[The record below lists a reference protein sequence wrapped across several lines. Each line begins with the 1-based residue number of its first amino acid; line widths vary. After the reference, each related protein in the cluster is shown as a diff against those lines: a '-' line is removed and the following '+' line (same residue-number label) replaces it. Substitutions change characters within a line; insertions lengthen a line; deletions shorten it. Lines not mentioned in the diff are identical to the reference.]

1 MAMGAHAQEEVTIG
15 SLDEA
20 DNNTYLPMNSTYE
33 YSYSQQIYT
42 AEEIGMYGTINS
54 LTLWMYGNDNLYET
68 FFDIYMVEVDKETF
82 GSSTDWVTVS
92 ASDIVYSGSVTVHN
106 TEAEAYTFELTTPF
120 EYSGEGNLLVCFNNT
135 TGQWRSGLNGK
146 VFGTSGDA
154 SRAIYARQD
163 NEEYDPINP
172 TFSAYDL
179 TYERNVVVLEF
190 APSCFF
196 PIDLT
201 IGNINYY
208 GADVSWTPGADES
221 AWILKYGTAGFNVA
235 TEGTLVEL
243 TESTYSLTGLTDNT
257 SYDVYVKAVCGDD
270 DESRW
275 QKTTFSTL
283 SCLITSFP
291 WEENFSSYSAGFFT
305 APCWVNEHISGNGA
319 YIFTLYTSTIG
330 NNSSHKLQLQAMP
343 SGTLTK
349 LVLPEM
355 NFGGVGHK
363 FVLDL
368 YRSNNTSYNVSG
380 NPYEGIRIFASVDG
394 EIDGA
399 TELAFIPRQYNEAN
413 GAIPAETA
421 VGWYT
426 YEFNIPIL
434 TGPCYII
441 LRGESR
447 YCMSTYMD
455 NFKVIGAGLCDKPT
469 DLTVSNVTDRTAV
482 VSWTP
487 GADETSWQI
496 CINDDVDNLIDVN
509 TTSYV
514 LSGLD
519 GATVYSLKVRSV
531 CGGSN
536 GMSEWSDAVSFET
549 YDGMCGISFELTD
562 RWGDSWNGAAISI
575 TNVATGEV
583 LGSVTNQNLN
593 GTSGSGENEV
603 NVVDFSVQNGTEIA
617 FGWISGNY
625 DSECSYVVYET
636 NGEAIFSGTGA
647 MSSPV
652 TYIVS
657 CSYCKVPEDLQ
668 ASEVSEN
675 TATISWT
682 GHNESYEIRYR
693 REMPGP
699 TQVIFSEGFEDGVP
713 EGWTNFDADG
723 DGYTWTVTA
732 AFSGHSGNKCISS
745 ASYNSSVGGLNPDNW
760 LITPAVALPQ
770 GVENIN
776 LKFYANAQDSEFAAD
791 HYGVYISTTTV
802 DTAAFTLLWEEY
814 MNVNGGPHRV
824 QGAWGEK
831 NTDLTVY
838 AGQTVYIAIRHFNCY
853 DMYYLDID
861 DFSISVTGGSGSG
874 VWAVWTVLT
883 ANESPVEL
891 NGLVPGT
898 NYEYQVNGICGNN
911 NDNWSAVNT
920 FTTVAECPQ
929 PSNLNV
935 VTTVNSATITW
946 GGNNDS
952 FVLRYRDSRTQT
964 MLSESFETGISEEWT
979 IVDADGDGFAWGLS
993 SELMSGYVAH
1003 SGGDMLTSQSFD
1015 FTAGT
1020 LTPDNWLIT
1029 PAVTL
1034 PENAESINFR
1044 FYVNAQDVAYP
1055 SEHYG
1060 VYISIT
1066 TTDLD
1071 AFTLLWE
1078 EDLNAAGGT
1087 HRTQGAWGEKNTDLS
1102 AYAGQTVY
1110 VAIRHFNSSNMF
1122 YFNLDDIA
1130 IVATIETLDWTEV
1143 TSATSP
1149 FELTGLPSNTT
1160 YYYQINGVCGGNDD
1174 NWTAVNTFSTLPFGY
1189 TITATASAGGTI
1201 TPSGDVT
1208 VYETASQ
1215 SFTITADSNYR
1226 LTSVT
1231 VDGAEAI
1238 DQLVDGVYTSTN
1250 VNANHTIA
1258 ATFEAIPTYTITIRK
1273 EEQGSVTYNGTELQD
1288 NEVVTVQEGA
1298 TPSFE
1303 IVGYTTTNG
1312 DRYIIG
1318 TLTID
1323 DEEVNVNGEF
1333 SENQSYTYTFE
1344 PVMANHTLAV
1354 TFVFI
1359 SSVDMIETGSMAVY
1373 PNPNNGTFRID
1384 FSNIEGDVTY
1394 ELIDARGAVVET
1406 REINVTNGETKTLN
1420 HTLTAGTYFV
1430 RIIAGDKVYVEQIV
1444 VE

>member
-1 MAMGAHAQEEVTIG
+1 MAYNWWHKKMRKLILNIILLLAMAMGAVAQETLTVYDGTETNGYVPVYGFYCDAYLKAEFVIP
-15 SLDEA
+15 SSDLDE
-20 DNNTYLPMNSTYE
+20 MN
-33 YSYSQQIYT
+33 
-42 AEEIGMYGTINS
+42 GGTIS
-54 LTLWMYGNDNLYET
+54 GMEFYLSSPAAEAWTGT
-68 FFDIYMVEVDKETF
+68 FQVFLKEVDAT
-82 GSSTDWVTVS
+82 TLS
-92 ASDIVYSGSVTVHN
+92 AYSGTENATIVYTGTLDGTGSTMTVDFSEN
-106 TEAEAYTFELTTPF
+106 YV
-120 EYSGEGNLLVCFNNT
+120 YQGGNLLVGFYQTATGNYKSVSFGGT
-135 TGQWRSGLNGK
+135 TVDGSSIQGYSYSSLEGVAPNQRNFIPK
-146 VFGTSGDA
+146 T
-154 SRAIYARQD
+154 
-163 NEEYDPINP
+163 
-172 TFSAYDL
+172 TF
-179 TYERNVVVLEF
+179 TYEVSCTKPTELAVSNVGYTSATL
-190 APSCFF
+190 
-196 PIDLT
+196 
-201 IGNINYY
+201 
-208 GADVSWTPGADES
+208 SWTAGGEET
-221 AWILKYGTAGFNVA
+221 AWVLKYGLSGFNVA
-235 TEGTLVEL
+235 TEGTSVEL
-243 TESTYSLTGLTDNT
+243 TGPTYSLTGLADNT
-257 SYDVYVKAVCGDD
+257 SYDVYVKAVCGDG
-270 DESRW
+270 DESIW
-275 QKTTFSTL
+275 QKTTFRTL
-283 SCLITSFP
+283 SCLVTTFP
-291 WEENFSSYSAGFFT
+291 WIENFDSYESGNFT
-305 APCWVNEHISGNGA
+305 KSCWVNEHISGSGDQ
-319 YIFTLYTSTIG
+319 IFKV
-330 NNSSHKLQLQAMP
+330 SSHRLMLPDM
-343 SGTLTK
+343 SVGTLTK

-355 NFGGVGHK
+355 DLGGIAHK
-363 FVLDL
+363 FVLDVQ
-368 YRSNNTSYNVSG
+368 RSNSTYNSYYS
-380 NPYEGIRIFASVDG
+380 YEGIRIFTSVDG
-394 EIDGA
+394 QIEGA

-413 GAIPAETA
+413 GEIPAEA
-421 VGWYT
+421 EVGWYT
-426 YEFNIPIL
+426 YELSIPIY

-441 LRGESR
+441 LRGESQ
-447 YCMSTYMD
+447 YCTSTYMD

-519 GATVYSLKVRSV
+519 GATVYSVKVRSV

-536 GMSEWSDAVSFET
+536 GMSEWSDDVSFET
-549 YDGMCGISFELTD
+549 YEDLCKIRFELTD
-562 RWGDSWNGAAISI
+562 SYGDSWNGAAISI

-617 FGWISGNY
+617 FGWISGSY
-625 DSECSYVVYET
+625 DSECSYVVYGT
-636 NGEAIFSGTGA
+636 NDEEIFSGTNA

-657 CSYCKVPEDLQ
+657 CSYCRVPADLQ
-668 ASEVSEN
+668 ANDVSEN

-693 REMPGP
+693 REISEPQ
-699 TQVIFSEGFEDGVP
+699 QVIFSEGFENGIP
-713 EGWTNFDADG
+713 EGWTNIDSDG
-723 DGYTWTVTA
+723 DGYTWGETSGGYGGSDCITSGSYD
-732 AFSGHSGNKCISS
+732 FSAGALS
-745 ASYNSSVGGLNPDNW
+745 PDNW
-760 LITPAVALPQ
+760 IITPAVALPQ

-776 LKFYANAQDSEFAAD
+776 LKFYANAQDSEFAED

-802 DTAAFTLLWEEY
+802 DTAAFTLLWEEN
-814 MNVNGGPHRV
+814 MTAEGGSHRGV
-824 QGAWGEK
+824 PGAWGEK
-831 NTDLTVY
+831 NTDLTAY
-838 AGQTVYIAIRHFNCY
+838 AGRTVYIAIRHFNCY
-853 DMYYLDID
+853 DMFFLNID
-861 DFSISVTGGSGSG
+861 EFSINVEYNS
-874 VWAVWTVLT
+874 VWTVLT
-883 ANESPVEL
+883 ATDTLVDLAEL
-891 NGLVPGT
+891 TPGAT
-898 NYEYQVNGICGNN
+898 YEYQVNGICGNI
-911 NDNWSAVNT
+911 NDNWSEINT

-935 VTTVNSATITW
+935 VTTVNTASITW
-946 GGNNDS
+946 TGASDS
-952 FVLRYRDSRTQT
+952 YVLRYKDSRTQT
-964 MLSESFETGISEEWT
+964 LLSESFENGISDEWT
-979 IVDADGDGFAWGLS
+979 VVDADGDGFSWGLS

-1003 SGGDMLTSQSFD
+1003 SGSDMLSSQSFD

-1044 FYVNAQDVAYP
+1044 FYVNVQDVAYP

-1060 VYISIT
+1060 VYIST
-1066 TTDLD
+1066 TTADLD

-1130 IVATIETLDWTEV
+1130 VVATIETLDWTEV

-1189 TITATASAGGTI
+1189 TITATAGAGGTI

-1208 VYETASQ
+1208 VYETTSQ
-1215 SFTITADSNYR
+1215 SFTITANAEYR
-1226 LTSVT
+1226 LASVM

-1238 DQLVDGVYTSTN
+1238 DQLVDGVYTFTN

-1258 ATFEAIPTYTITIRK
+1258 ATFEAIPTYTITIIK

-1288 NEVVTVQEGA
+1288 NETVTVQEGA

-1303 IVGYTTTNG
+1303 ISGYTTTNG

-1323 DEEVNVNGEF
+1323 DEEVEVSGEF
-1333 SENQSYTYTFE
+1333 PENQSFTYTFE
-1344 PVMANHTLAV
+1344 PVNANHTLAV

-1359 SSVDMIETGSMAVY
+1359 SSVNMSEAGSMVVY
-1373 PNPNNGTFRID
+1373 PNPNNGTFSID
-1384 FSNIEGDVTY
+1384 CSNIEGDATY
-1394 ELIDARGAVVET
+1394 QLIDARGAVVET
-1406 REINVTNGETKTLN
+1406 REINVMNGATMNFN
-1420 HTLTAGTYFV
+1420 HNLRAGTYFV
-1430 RIIAGDKVYVEQIV
+1430 RIISGDKVYVGQIV